1 MATVFESLSLKGL
14 RPAHLRQLLTYIEDV
29 EEQGW
34 YTAPKDQFEKRH
46 QELKQWIN
54 DAVDYAYSEGV
65 TLPK

>member
-1 MATVFESLSLKGL
+1 MTIIFESLSLKGL

-34 YTAPKDQFEKRH
+34 YTGPKDQFEKRH

-54 DAVDYAYSEGV
+54 EAVKYAYSEGV
-65 TLPK
+65 KLP